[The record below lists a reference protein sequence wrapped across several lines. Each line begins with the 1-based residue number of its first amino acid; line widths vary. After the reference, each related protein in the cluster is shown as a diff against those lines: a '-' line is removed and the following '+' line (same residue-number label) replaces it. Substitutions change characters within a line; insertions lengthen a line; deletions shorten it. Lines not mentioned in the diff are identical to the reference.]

1 MLIQYANEKD
11 TFIIRGDLNKYVG
24 KEVNAAHE
32 GIHGGYVYGV
42 RNTDGEAILEMGA
55 AFDKV
60 V

>member
-1 MLIQYANEKD
+1 MLIQYINEKD

-24 KEVNAAHE
+24 KEVNAHE

-42 RNTDGEAILEMGA
+42 RNTDGEAILETGA
-55 AFDKV
+55 AFDMV

>member
-1 MLIQYANEKD
+1 MLIQYINEKD

-24 KEVNAAHE
+24 KVNAHE

-55 AFDKV
+55 AFDMV